1 MTILQILKSCESL
14 LQDYRITGFTGIRYL
29 EAFSQYCYTQNSVF
43 AGVETA

>member
-1 MTILQILKSCESL
+1 LRRS
-14 LQDYRITGFTGIRYL
+14 TGPACNSAVISAGCSRYL